1 MRETTNGHHQIP
13 SPGAGTNGLAWRG
26 TSLWSVEGVGPIHEI
41 DPETGEALL
50 TLTPPYPGGAG
61 LEWAGEY
68 LWYNS
73 IWQQT
78 FYKLTVPDL
87 EVVTTFSSPAEGPHG
102 LAWDGEHLWSV
113 DMNTGRFIKQCPETG
128 EILAELSNTGRSRAW
143 TCMGWRSTLECRYK

>member
-41 DPETGEALL
+41 NPETGEVLL

-61 LEWAGEY
+61 LEWAGEH

-78 FYKLTVPDL
+78 FYKLSIPDL
-87 EVVTTFSSPAEGPHG
+87 EVVTTFSSPAARTTRIG
-102 LAWDGEHLWSV
+102 
-113 DMNTGRFIKQCPETG
+113 
-128 EILAELSNTGRSRAW
+128 
-143 TCMGWRSTLECRYK
+143 MGW